1 MRESTLVVSVVIVLL
16 LLLRSSAF
24 VFGRA
29 AYFNSDQAIV
39 GLMAKHLSE
48 FREPRQLRWTGRWVS
63 T

>member
-1 MRESTLVVSVVIVLL
+1 MRESTLVVSVVIALV
-16 LLLRSSAF
+16 LLRSSAF